1 MQIFAIRMLKCAC
14 VSARLC
20 LCVRVGVWVCVC
32 SDNWNQNKTKTGN
45 TIAKTAQVLW
55 QCVSEPL
62 CMCCLCAHSSCH
74 IDKGHN
80 RRYQS
85 KQQERLCAVAFA
97 LAHLTLNVLQ
107 ERGRERGKQKRQRAK
122 SDNSSPKSKL
132 IFDSFFIGF
141 ALSIAF
147 LRSQLQWVAISI
159 ASCSLKHWHSY
170 NFQLLGSHKNVTIL
184 V

>member
-1 MQIFAIRMLKCAC
+1 MQIFAIRMLKYAC

-20 LCVRVGVWVCVC
+20 MCVRVGVGVCVC

-55 QCVSEPL
+55 QCVSVPL

-85 KQQERLCAVAFA
+85 KQQERLCAVTFA

-107 ERGRERGKQKRQRAK
+107 ERGREREANKRGSAQKVIIQARNV
-122 SDNSSPKSKL
+122 SWN
-132 IFDSFFIGF
+132 
-141 ALSIAF
+141 SIAF
-147 LRSQLQWVAISI
+147 SLVLLFLLRFYVVNYNELACRSQVALSNIGTLI
-159 ASCSLKHWHSY
+159 ICNCWARTKM
-170 NFQLLGSHKNVTIL
+170 
-184 V
+184 

>member
-14 VSARLC
+14 VSARLS
-20 LCVRVGVWVCVC
+20 LCVRVGVCGCVC

-55 QCVSEPL
+55 QCVSVPL

-85 KQQERLCAVAFA
+85 KQQERLCAVTFA

-107 ERGRERGKQKRQRAK
+107 ERGRERETNKRGSAQKVIIQARNV
-122 SDNSSPKSKL
+122 SWN
-132 IFDSFFIGF
+132 
-141 ALSIAF
+141 SIAF
-147 LRSQLQWVAISI
+147 SLVLLFLLHFYAVNCNELACRSQ
-159 ASCSLKHWHSY
+159 
-170 NFQLLGSHKNVTIL
+170 VTLSNIGTL
-184 V
+184 IICNCWARTKM